1 MGLTNRYKRNG
12 EPTELQYKPK
22 QDRWVSKAIG
32 KQGGF
37 RIFSSSFPRALS
49 NKSIEIGYDKKLH
62 LGSF

>member
-12 EPTELQYKPK
+12 KPTELQYTPK
-22 QDRWVSKAIG
+22 QERWVSKALG
-32 KQGGF
+32 KRGGF
-37 RIFSSSFPRALS
+37 GIFSSSFQRALS